1 MIYDVIII
9 GGGISGLYSF
19 YKIKQ
24 LYKGKNKE
32 KNKNKNKFLLLEE
45 SNRLGGRAGNYNFHG
60 AQIPIGAGILRKNK
74 DKLLINLCKKLKVPL
89 NEFTA
94 KINYDKIKNTI
105 PIINII
111 KTLKKLKSS
120 MKTLSE
126 KKKRNYTFKQYFISI
141 FGKEYYNNFKKTMGY
156 TDYENEDLEE
166 VINHY
171 GMEDNISGWKGY
183 GLSWNTLIEKLVQ
196 NIGKN
201 HIKMNT
207 SVGKIMLGKDNIYK
221 ITTYSPNNDEHNEKT
236 YYAKKII
243 IATPIDTIK
252 ELIKSNNSL
261 YKNIEGQPFLR
272 IYGLFDKKCIPILKN
287 AVNSTTIVNS
297 NLYKII
303 PINPDKGI
311 YMIVYTDNKGAESLK
326 KYATNTPNNRKYLS
340 KKVSKSLGINQICK
354 LKDIKS
360 FYWNIGTHYY
370 KPLKN
375 LNFKNRNDYIKKAQ
389 NPQKN
394 MYVVGEMISHNQG
407 WTEGAIESVEKIIYK
422 I

>member
-24 LYKGKNKE
+24 LYKNKKKNKC
-32 KNKNKNKFLLLEE
+32 LLLEKD
-45 SNRLGGRAGNYNFHG
+45 NRLGGRAGNINFHG
-60 AQIPIGAGILRKNK
+60 AQIAIGAGILRKNK

-94 KINYDKIKNTI
+94 NINYDKIKNQI

-111 KTLKKLKSS
+111 KTLKKLKSC

-126 KKKRNYTFKQYFISI
+126 KKKRFYTFKQYFISI
-141 FGKEYYNNFKKTMGY
+141 FGKKYYNNFKKTLGY
-156 TDYENEDLEE
+156 TDYENEDMEE

-171 GMEDNISGWKGY
+171 GMDDNVSGWKGY
-183 GLSWNTLIEKLVQ
+183 GLSWNTLIEKLVK
-196 NIGKN
+196 NIGKKN
-201 HIKMNT
+201 IKMNT
-207 SVGKIMLGKDNIYK
+207 SVKKIKLENNDIYK
-221 ITTYSPNNDEHNEKT
+221 ITTNNKT
-236 YYAKKII
+236 YYTKKII
-243 IATPIDTIK
+243 IGAPIDTIK
-252 ELIKSNNSL
+252 KLVKNNI
-261 YKNIEGQPFLR
+261 YNNIGGQPFLR
-272 IYGLFDKKCIPILKN
+272 IYGIFEKKCIPILKN

-297 NLYKII
+297 PLYKII

-311 YMIVYTDNKGAESLK
+311 YMIAYTDNKGAKTLK
-326 KYATNTPNNRKYLS
+326 KYIKNTPSNRKYLS
-340 KKVSKSLGINQICK
+340 KMVSKSLGITSTVCK

-360 FYWNIGTHYY
+360 YYWNIGTHYY

-375 LNFKNRNDYIKKAQ
+375 FKFKDRNDYIKRAQ

-394 MYVVGEMISHNQG
+394 MYIVGEMISHKQG
-407 WTEGAIESVEKIIYK
+407 WTEGAIESVEKIVYK

>member
-24 LYKGKNKE
+24 LYKNKY
-32 KNKNKNKFLLLEE
+32 KCLLLEKD
-45 SNRLGGRAGNYNFHG
+45 NRLGGRAGNDDFHG
-60 AQIPIGAGILRKNK
+60 AKVAIGAGILRKNK

-94 KINYDKIKNTI
+94 NINYDKIKNTI

-111 KTLKKLKSS
+111 KTLNKLKSS
-120 MKTLSE
+120 MKTLPE
-126 KKKRNYTFKQYFISI
+126 KKKRNFTFKQYFISI
-141 FGKEYYNNFKKTMGY
+141 FGKKYYDNFKKTLGY
-156 TDYENEDLEE
+156 TDYENEDMEE

-171 GMEDNISGWKGY
+171 GMDDNVSGWKGY
-183 GLSWNTLIEKLVQ
+183 GLSWNTLIEKLVKC
-196 NIGKN
+196 IGKKN
-201 HIKMNT
+201 IKVNT
-207 SVGKIMLGKDNIYK
+207 SVQKIKLENNDIYK
-221 ITTYSPNNDEHNEKT
+221 ITTNNKT
-236 YYAKKII
+236 YYSKKII
-243 IATPIDTIK
+243 IGTTIDTLK
-252 ELIKSNNSL
+252 KLVKSNIYN
-261 YKNIEGQPFLR
+261 NIGGQPFLR
-272 IYGLFDKKCIPILKN
+272 TYGIFEKKCILTLKN

-297 NLYKII
+297 PLYKII

-311 YMIVYTDNKGAESLK
+311 YMIVYSDNKGALALK
-326 KYATNTPNNRKYLS
+326 KYAKNTPVNRKYLS
-340 KKVSKSLGINQICK
+340 KMVSKSLGITPVCK

-370 KPLKN
+370 KPLKK
-375 LNFKNRNDYIKKAQ
+375 LKFKDRNEYIKMAQ

-407 WTEGAIESVEKIIYK
+407 WTEGAIESVEKIVYK
-422 I
+422 L

>member
-24 LYKGKNKE
+24 LYK
-32 KNKNKNKFLLLEE
+32 NKNKNKCLLLEKD
-45 SNRLGGRAGNYNFHG
+45 NRLGGRAGNNNFHG
-60 AQIPIGAGILRKNK
+60 SQIAIGAGILRKNK

-89 NEFTA
+89 NEFTVN
-94 KINYDKIKNTI
+94 INYNKII

-126 KKKRNYTFKQYFISI
+126 KKKRFFTFKQYFISI
-141 FGKEYYNNFKKTMGY
+141 FGKKYYNNFKKTLGY
-156 TDYENEDLEE
+156 TDYENEDMEE

-171 GMEDNISGWKGY
+171 GMDDNVSGWKGY
-183 GLSWNTLIEKLVQ
+183 GLSWNTLIEKLVK
-196 NIGKN
+196 NIGKKN
-201 HIKMNT
+201 IKMNT
-207 SVGKIMLGKDNIYK
+207 SVEKIKVEKDNFYK
-221 ITTYSPNNDEHNEKT
+221 ITTNNKT
-236 YYAKKII
+236 YYTKKVII
-243 IATPIDTIK
+243 GSTIDTIK
-252 ELIKSNNSL
+252 KLVKSNIYN
-261 YKNIEGQPFLR
+261 NIGGQPFLR
-272 IYGLFDKKCIPILKN
+272 IYGIFEKKCIEILKN

-297 NLYKII
+297 PLYKII

-311 YMIVYTDNKGAESLK
+311 YMIAYTDNKGAKTLK
-326 KYATNTPNNRKYLS
+326 KYIKNTPANRKYLS
-340 KKVSKSLGINQICK
+340 KMVYKSLGLNILCK

-360 FYWNIGTHYY
+360 YYWNIGTHYY

-375 LNFKNRNDYIKKAQ
+375 LKFKDRNDYIKKAQ

-394 MYVVGEMISHNQG
+394 MYVVGEMISHKQG
-407 WTEGAIESVEKIIYK
+407 WTEGAIESVEKIVYK

>member
-24 LYKGKNKE
+24 IYHNKYKC
-32 KNKNKNKFLLLEE
+32 LLLEKD
-45 SNRLGGRAGNYNFHG
+45 NRLGGRAGNDNFHG
-60 AQIPIGAGILRKNK
+60 SQVPIGAGILRKNK

-94 KINYDKIKNTI
+94 NINYDKIKSNI

-111 KTLKKLKSS
+111 KTLNKLKSS
-120 MKTLSE
+120 MKRLSE
-126 KKKRNYTFKQYFISI
+126 KNKRFFTFKQYFISI
-141 FGKEYYNNFKKTMGY
+141 FGKKYYDNFKKTIGY
-156 TDYENEDLEE
+156 TDYENEDMKE
-166 VINHY
+166 VIYYY
-171 GMEDNISGWKGY
+171 GMEDNVSGWKGY
-183 GLSWNTLIEKLVQ
+183 GLSWNMLIEKLVKC
-196 NIGKN
+196 IGKN

-207 SVGKIMLGKDNIYK
+207 SVEKIKLERDDIYK
-221 ITTYSPNNDEHNEKT
+221 ITTNNKT

-243 IATPIDTIK
+243 MATPINIIK
-252 ELIKSNNSL
+252 KLVKSNNSL
-261 YKNIEGQPFLR
+261 YNNIGGQPFLR
-272 IYGLFDKKCIPILKN
+272 IYGLFEKKCIHILKN

-297 NLYKII
+297 PLYKII

-311 YMIVYTDNKGAESLK
+311 YMIAYTDNKGAKTLK
-326 KYATNTPNNRKYLS
+326 KYAKNTPSNRKYLS
-340 KKVSKSLGINQICK
+340 KMVSKSLGINQICK
-354 LKDIKS
+354 LKDMKS

-375 LNFKNRNDYIKKAQ
+375 LKFRNRTEYIKKAQ

-394 MYVVGEMISHNQG
+394 MYVVGEMISHIQG
-407 WTEGAIESVEKIIYK
+407 WTEGAIESVEKIVYK
-422 I
+422 L

>member
-24 LYKGKNKE
+24 LYK
-32 KNKNKNKFLLLEE
+32 NKNKKKCLLLEKN
-45 SNRLGGRAGNYNFHG
+45 NRLGGRAGNDNFHG
-60 AQIPIGAGILRKNK
+60 SQIAIGAGILRKNK

-94 KINYDKIKNTI
+94 NINYDKII

-111 KTLKKLKSS
+111 KTLRKLKSS
-120 MKTLSE
+120 MPE
-126 KKKRNYTFKQYFISI
+126 KKKRIFTFKQYFISI
-141 FGKEYYNNFKKTMGY
+141 FGKKYYNNFKKTLGY
-156 TDYENEDLEE
+156 TDYENEDMEE

-171 GMEDNISGWKGY
+171 GMDDNVSGWKGY
-183 GLSWNTLIEKLVQ
+183 GLSWNTLIEKLVKC
-196 NIGKN
+196 IGKK

-207 SVGKIMLGKDNIYK
+207 SVEKIKLEKDDIYK
-221 ITTYSPNNDEHNEKT
+221 VITNNKT
-236 YYAKKII
+236 YYTKKII
-243 IATPIDTIK
+243 IGSPIDTIK
-252 ELIKSNNSL
+252 KLIKNNI
-261 YKNIEGQPFLR
+261 YNNIGGQPFLR
-272 IYGLFDKKCIPILKN
+272 IYGIFEKKCIPILKN

-297 NLYKII
+297 PLYKII

-311 YMIVYTDNKGAESLK
+311 YMIAYTDNKGAKILK
-326 KYATNTPNNRKYLS
+326 KYIKNTPTNRKYLS
-340 KKVSKSLGINQICK
+340 KMVSKSLGIFQKCK

-360 FYWNIGTHYY
+360 YYWNIGTHYY

-375 LNFKNRNDYIKKAQ
+375 LKFKNRNEYIKIAQ

-394 MYVVGEMISHNQG
+394 MYVVGEMISHKQG
-407 WTEGAIESVEKIIYK
+407 WTEGAIESVEKIVYK

>member
-24 LYKGKNKE
+24 LYKSKC
-32 KNKNKNKFLLLEE
+32 LLLEKD
-45 SNRLGGRAGNYNFHG
+45 NRLGGRAGNVNFHG
-60 AQIPIGAGILRKNK
+60 SQIAIGAGILRKNK

-89 NEFTA
+89 NEFTVN
-94 KINYDKIKNTI
+94 INYDKIKKTI

-126 KKKRNYTFKQYFISI
+126 KKKRRTYTFKQYFISI
-141 FGKEYYNNFKKTMGY
+141 FGKKYYNNFKKTLGY
-156 TDYENEDLEE
+156 TDYENEDMEE

-171 GMEDNISGWKGY
+171 GMDDNLSGWKGY
-183 GLSWNTLIEKLVQ
+183 GLSWSLLIEKLVKC
-196 NIGKN
+196 IGKKN
-201 HIKMNT
+201 IKTNT
-207 SVGKIMLGKDNIYK
+207 SVEKIKLENNDIYK
-221 ITTYSPNNDEHNEKT
+221 ITTNNKT
-236 YYAKKII
+236 YYSKKII
-243 IATPIDTIK
+243 IGSTIDTIK
-252 ELIKSNNSL
+252 KLIKNNNSL
-261 YKNIEGQPFLR
+261 YNNIGGQPFLR
-272 IYGLFDKKCIPILKN
+272 IYGLFEKKCIPILKN

-297 NLYKII
+297 PLYKII

-311 YMIVYTDNKGAESLK
+311 YMIVYNDNKGALALK
-326 KYATNTPNNRKYLS
+326 KYIKNTPANRKYLS
-340 KKVSKSLGINQICK
+340 KMVSKSLGLSQECK

-370 KPLKN
+370 KPLKS
-375 LNFKNRNDYIKKAQ
+375 LKFKDRNDYIKMAQ

-394 MYVVGEMISHNQG
+394 MYVVGEMISHKQG

-422 I
+422 L

>member
-24 LYKGKNKE
+24 LYKDKNK
-32 KNKNKNKFLLLEE
+32 KKCLLLEKD
-45 SNRLGGRAGNYNFHG
+45 SRLGGRAGNDNFHG
-60 AQIPIGAGILRKNK
+60 SQIPIGAGILRKNK

-94 KINYDKIKNTI
+94 NINYDKIKNQV

-120 MKTLSE
+120 MPE
-126 KKKRNYTFKQYFISI
+126 KKKRRTYTFKQYFISI
-141 FGKEYYNNFKKTMGY
+141 FGKKYYNNFKKILGY
-156 TDYENEDLEE
+156 TDYENEDMEE

-171 GMEDNISGWKGY
+171 GMDDNVSGWKGY
-183 GLSWNTLIEKLVQ
+183 GLSWNTLIEKLVKC
-196 NIGKN
+196 IGKKN
-201 HIKMNT
+201 IKMNT
-207 SVGKIMLGKDNIYK
+207 SVEKIKLEKNDIYK
-221 ITTYSPNNDEHNEKT
+221 VITNNKT
-236 YYAKKII
+236 YYTKKII
-243 IATPIDTIK
+243 IGSPIDTIK
-252 ELIKSNNSL
+252 KLVKNNI
-261 YKNIEGQPFLR
+261 YNNIGGQPFLR
-272 IYGLFDKKCIPILKN
+272 IYGLFEKKCIPILKN

-297 NLYKII
+297 PLYKII

-311 YMIVYTDNKGAESLK
+311 YMIVYSDNKGAKTLK
-326 KYATNTPNNRKYLS
+326 KYAKNTPVNRKYLS
-340 KKVSKSLGINQICK
+340 KMVSKSLGITSTVCK

-360 FYWNIGTHYY
+360 YYWNIGTHYY

-375 LNFKNRNDYIKKAQ
+375 LKFKNRNEYIKMAQ

-394 MYVVGEMISHNQG
+394 MYVVGEMISHKQG
-407 WTEGAIESVEKIIYK
+407 WTEGAIESVEKIVYK
-422 I
+422 L

>member
-24 LYKGKNKE
+24 LYKDKYQC
-32 KNKNKNKFLLLEE
+32 LLLEKD
-45 SNRLGGRAGNYNFHG
+45 NRLGGRAGNVNFHG
-60 AQIPIGAGILRKNK
+60 SQIAIGAGILRKNK

-89 NEFTA
+89 NEFTVN
-94 KINYDKIKNTI
+94 INYDKIKKTI

-120 MKTLSE
+120 MKTISE
-126 KKKRNYTFKQYFISI
+126 KKRRNFTFKQYFISI
-141 FGKEYYNNFKKTMGY
+141 FGKKYYNNFKKTLGY
-156 TDYENEDLEE
+156 TDYENEDMEE

-171 GMEDNISGWKGY
+171 GMDDNVSGWKGY
-183 GLSWNTLIEKLVQ
+183 SLSWSLLIEKLAKC
-196 NIGKN
+196 IGKKN
-201 HIKMNT
+201 IKMST
-207 SVGKIMLGKDNIYK
+207 SVEKIKLENNDIYK
-221 ITTYSPNNDEHNEKT
+221 ITTNNKT

-243 IATPIDTIK
+243 IGSTIDTIK
-252 ELIKSNNSL
+252 KLIKNNNSL
-261 YKNIEGQPFLR
+261 YNNIGGQPFLR

-297 NLYKII
+297 PLYKII

-311 YMIVYTDNKGAESLK
+311 YMIVYNDNKGSIALK
-326 KYATNTPNNRKYLS
+326 KYIKNIPANRKYLS
-340 KKVSKSLGINQICK
+340 KMVSKSLGITQVCK

-375 LNFKNRNDYIKKAQ
+375 LKFSNRNEYIKMAQ
-389 NPQKN
+389 NPEKN
-394 MYVVGEMISHNQG
+394 MYVVGEMISHKQG

-422 I
+422 L

>member
-24 LYKGKNKE
+24 LYKGKDKNI
-32 KNKNKNKFLLLEE
+32 NKNKCLLLEE
-45 SNRLGGRAGNYNFHG
+45 STRLGGRAGNYNFHG
-60 AQIPIGAGILRKNK
+60 SNIVIGAGILRKNK

-89 NEFTA
+89 NEFTVSV
-94 KINYDKIKNTI
+94 NYDKIKNTI

-120 MKTLSE
+120 MKALSE
-126 KKKRNYTFKQYFISI
+126 KKKRTYTFKQYFISI
-141 FGKEYYNNFKKTMGY
+141 FGKEYYNNFKTTMGY

-166 VINHY
+166 VINYY

-207 SVGKIMLGKDNIYK
+207 SVSKIMLGKDNIYK
-221 ITTYSPNNDEHNEKT
+221 IITNNPNNNEHNNEKT
-236 YYAKKII
+236 YYAKKVI
-243 IATPIDTIK
+243 IATPIDNTRKIIK
-252 ELIKSNNSL
+252 NKLYNN
-261 YKNIEGQPFLR
+261 IDGQPFLR
-272 IYGLFDKKCIPILKN
+272 MYGIFDKKCIPILKN
-287 AVNSTTIVNS
+287 AINGTTIVNS

-311 YMIVYTDNKGAESLK
+311 YMIAYTDNKGALALK
-326 KYATNTPNNRKYLS
+326 KYVNNTPYNRKYLS
-340 KKVSKSLGINQICK
+340 KMISKSLNITPICK

-375 LNFKNRNDYIKKAQ
+375 LNFKNRNEYIKKAQ

-407 WTEGAIESVEKIIYK
+407 WTEGAIESFEKIIYK

>member
-24 LYKGKNKE
+24 LYKNKY
-32 KNKNKNKFLLLEE
+32 KCLLLEKD
-45 SNRLGGRAGNYNFHG
+45 NRLGGRAGNDDFHG
-60 AQIPIGAGILRKNK
+60 AKVAIGAGILRKNK

-94 KINYDKIKNTI
+94 NINYDKIKNQI

-111 KTLKKLKSS
+111 KTISKLKSS
-120 MKTLSE
+120 MKTLPE
-126 KKKRNYTFKQYFISI
+126 KKKRNFTFKQYFISI
-141 FGKEYYNNFKKTMGY
+141 FGKKYYDNFKKTLGY
-156 TDYENEDLEE
+156 TDYENEDMEE

-171 GMEDNISGWKGY
+171 GMEDNVSGWKGY
-183 GLSWNTLIEKLVQ
+183 GLSWSLLIEKLVKC
-196 NIGKN
+196 IGKKN
-201 HIKMNT
+201 IQVNT
-207 SVGKIMLGKDNIYK
+207 SVEKIKLEKDDIYK
-221 ITTYSPNNDEHNEKT
+221 ITTNNKK

-243 IATPIDTIK
+243 IGTTIDTIK
-252 ELIKSNNSL
+252 KLVKNNI
-261 YKNIEGQPFLR
+261 YNNIGGQPFLR
-272 IYGLFDKKCIPILKN
+272 TYGIFEKKCILTLKN

-297 NLYKII
+297 PLYKII

-311 YMIVYTDNKGAESLK
+311 YMIVYSDNKGALALK
-326 KYATNTPNNRKYLS
+326 KYAKNTTSNRKYLS
-340 KKVSKSLGINQICK
+340 KMVSKSLGITPVCK

-375 LNFKNRNDYIKKAQ
+375 LKFKDRNEYIKMAQ
-389 NPQKN
+389 NPEKN
-394 MYVVGEMISHNQG
+394 MYVVGEMISHKQG
-407 WTEGAIESVEKIIYK
+407 WTEGAIESVENIVYK
-422 I
+422 L

>member
-19 YKIKQ
+19 YKIKE
-24 LYKGKNKE
+24 LYKDKDKNKC
-32 KNKNKNKFLLLEE
+32 LLLEE
-45 SNRLGGRAGNYNFHG
+45 SNRLGGRVGNYNFHG
-60 AQIPIGAGILRKNK
+60 ANIVIGAGILRKNK

-89 NEFTA
+89 NEFTVNV
-94 KINYDKIKNTI
+94 NYDKIKNNI

-126 KKKRNYTFKQYFISI
+126 KKKRNYTFKEYFISI
-141 FGKEYYNNFKKTMGY
+141 FGKEYYDNFKKTMGY
-156 TDYENEDLEE
+156 TDYENEDMEE

-171 GMEDNISGWKGY
+171 GMEDNVSGWNGY
-183 GLSWNTLIEKLVQ
+183 SISWKTLIEKLAQ

-201 HIKMNT
+201 NIKMNT
-207 SVGKIMLGKDNIYK
+207 SVKKIMLNNDNIYK
-221 ITTYSPNNDEHNEKT
+221 ITTHNPNNNEKT
-236 YYAKKII
+236 YYAKKVI
-243 IATPIDTIK
+243 IATPIDNTRKIIK
-252 ELIKSNNSL
+252 NKLYNN
-261 YKNIEGQPFLR
+261 IDGQPFLR
-272 IYGLFDKKCIPILKN
+272 MYGIFHKKCIPILKN
-287 AVNSTTIVNS
+287 AINGTTIVNS
-297 NLYKII
+297 PLYKII

-311 YMIVYTDNKGAESLK
+311 YMIAYTDNKGALALK
-326 KYATNTPNNRKYLS
+326 KYINNTIANRSYLS
-340 KKVSKSLGINQICK
+340 KMISKSIGLNTVCK

-375 LNFKNRNDYIKKAQ
+375 LKFKNRNDYIKKAQ

-394 MYVVGEMISHNQG
+394 MYVVGEMISHKQG

-422 I
+422 L

>member
-24 LYKGKNKE
+24 LYKN
-32 KNKNKNKFLLLEE
+32 KNKNKNKYKCLLLEKD
-45 SNRLGGRAGNYNFHG
+45 SRLGGRAGNINFHG
-60 AQIPIGAGILRKNK
+60 SQIAIGAGILRKNK

-94 KINYDKIKNTI
+94 NTNYDKIKNQI

-111 KTLKKLKSS
+111 KTLRKLKSS

-126 KKKRNYTFKQYFISI
+126 KKKRVYTFKQYFISI
-141 FGKEYYNNFKKTMGY
+141 FGKKYYDNFKKTLGY
-156 TDYENEDLEE
+156 TDYENEDMEE

-171 GMEDNISGWKGY
+171 GMDDNLSGWKGY

-196 NIGKN
+196 NIGKKN
-201 HIKMNT
+201 IKMNT
-207 SVGKIMLGKDNIYK
+207 SVEKIKLENNDIYK
-221 ITTYSPNNDEHNEKT
+221 ITTNNKT
-236 YYAKKII
+236 YYTKKVII
-243 IATPIDTIK
+243 GSTIDTIK
-252 ELIKSNNSL
+252 KLIKNNI
-261 YKNIEGQPFLR
+261 YNNIGGQPFLR
-272 IYGLFDKKCIPILKN
+272 IYGLFEKKCIPILKN
-287 AVNSTTIVNS
+287 AVISTTIVNS
-297 NLYKII
+297 PLYKII

-311 YMIVYTDNKGAESLK
+311 YMIVYNDNKGAKTLK
-326 KYATNTPNNRKYLS
+326 KYAKNTPANRQYLS
-340 KKVSKSLGINQICK
+340 KMVSKSLGIIQECK

-375 LNFKNRNDYIKKAQ
+375 LKFKDRNEYIKKAQ

-394 MYVVGEMISHNQG
+394 MYVVGEMISHKQG
-407 WTEGAIESVEKIIYK
+407 WTEGAIESVEKIVYK
-422 I
+422 L

>member
-24 LYKGKNKE
+24 LYKNKSKNK
-32 KNKNKNKFLLLEE
+32 KNCLLLEKD
-45 SNRLGGRAGNYNFHG
+45 NRLGGRAGNDNFHG
-60 AQIPIGAGILRKNK
+60 AQIAIGAGILRKNK

-89 NEFTA
+89 NEFTVNI
-94 KINYDKIKNTI
+94 KYDKIKNII

-111 KTLKKLKSS
+111 KTLSKLKNS
-120 MKTLSE
+120 MPE
-126 KKKRNYTFKQYFISI
+126 KKKRRTYTFKQYFISI
-141 FGKEYYNNFKKTMGY
+141 FGKKYYNNFKKTLGY
-156 TDYENEDLEE
+156 TDYENEDMEE

-171 GMEDNISGWKGY
+171 GMDDNVSGWKGY
-183 GLSWNTLIEKLVQ
+183 GLSWRLLIEKLAK
-196 NIGKN
+196 NIGKKN
-201 HIKMNT
+201 IKMNT
-207 SVGKIMLGKDNIYK
+207 SVEKIKLENNDIYK
-221 ITTYSPNNDEHNEKT
+221 ITTNNKT

-243 IATPIDTIK
+243 IGTTIDTIK
-252 ELIKSNNSL
+252 KLVKSNIYN
-261 YKNIEGQPFLR
+261 NIDGQPFLR
-272 IYGLFDKKCIPILKN
+272 IYGIFEKKCIPILKN

-297 NLYKII
+297 PLYKII

-311 YMIVYTDNKGAESLK
+311 YMIAYTDNKGAKTLK
-326 KYATNTPNNRKYLS
+326 KYIKNTPANRKYLS
-340 KKVSKSLGINQICK
+340 KMVSKSLGITLTVCK

-360 FYWNIGTHYY
+360 YYWNIGTHYY

-375 LNFKNRNDYIKKAQ
+375 LKFKDRNEYIKNAQ

-394 MYVVGEMISHNQG
+394 MYVVGEMISHKQG

>member
-24 LYKGKNKE
+24 LYKNNTKHKC
-32 KNKNKNKFLLLEE
+32 LLLEKD
-45 SNRLGGRAGNYNFHG
+45 NRLGGRAGNINFHG
-60 AQIPIGAGILRKNK
+60 SQIAIGAGILRKNK

-89 NEFTA
+89 NEFTVN
-94 KINYDKIKNTI
+94 INYDKIKNTI

-126 KKKRNYTFKQYFISI
+126 KKKRFFTFKQYFISI
-141 FGKEYYNNFKKTMGY
+141 FGKKYYNNFKKTLGY
-156 TDYENEDLEE
+156 TDYENEDMEE

-171 GMEDNISGWKGY
+171 GMDDNVSGWKGY
-183 GLSWNTLIEKLVQ
+183 GLSWNTLIEKLVK
-196 NIGKN
+196 NIGKQN
-201 HIKMNT
+201 IKMNT
-207 SVGKIMLGKDNIYK
+207 SVEKIKLENNDIYK
-221 ITTYSPNNDEHNEKT
+221 ITTNNKT

-243 IATPIDTIK
+243 IGTTIDTIK
-252 ELIKSNNSL
+252 KLVKSNNSL
-261 YKNIEGQPFLR
+261 YNNIGGQPFLR
-272 IYGLFDKKCIPILKN
+272 IYGLFEKKCITILKN
-287 AVNSTTIVNS
+287 AINSTTIVNS
-297 NLYKII
+297 PLYKII

-311 YMIVYTDNKGAESLK
+311 YMIVYNDNKGALSLK
-326 KYATNTPNNRKYLS
+326 KYIKNTPANRKYLS
-340 KKVSKSLGINQICK
+340 KMISKSLGLTQVCK

-360 FYWNIGTHYY
+360 FYWNVGTHYY

-375 LNFKNRNDYIKKAQ
+375 LKFKDRNEYIKMAQ

-394 MYVVGEMISHNQG
+394 MYVVGEMISHKQG
-407 WTEGAIESVEKIIYK
+407 WTEGAIESVEKIVYK
-422 I
+422 L

>member
-24 LYKGKNKE
+24 LYKGKD
-32 KNKNKNKFLLLEE
+32 KNKNINKNKCLLLEE
-45 SNRLGGRAGNYNFHG
+45 SNRLGGRTGNYNFHG

-89 NEFTA
+89 NEFTVNV
-94 KINYDKIKNTI
+94 NYDKIKNTI

-120 MKTLSE
+120 MKALSE
-126 KKKRNYTFKQYFISI
+126 KKKRTYTFKQYFISI

-166 VINHY
+166 VINYY
-171 GMEDNISGWKGY
+171 GMEDNISGWNGY

-207 SVGKIMLGKDNIYK
+207 SVRKIMLGKDNIYK
-221 ITTYSPNNDEHNEKT
+221 IVTHSPNNNEKT

-243 IATPIDTIK
+243 IATPINTIK
-252 ELIKSNNSL
+252 RLIKNNL
-261 YKNIEGQPFLR
+261 YNNISGQPFLR
-272 IYGLFDKKCIPILKN
+272 IYGLFDKKCISILKN

-297 NLYKII
+297 PLYKII

-311 YMIVYTDNKGAESLK
+311 YMIGYTDNKGAKSLK
-326 KYATNTPNNRKYLS
+326 KYINNTPSNRQYLS
-340 KKVSKSLGINQICK
+340 KMISKSLNITPVCK

-407 WTEGAIESVEKIIYK
+407 WTKGAIESVEKIIYK